1 MLDRNALLAENAQ
14 LRALL
19 TQSQVAIR
27 ELIEQVA
34 RLNERVAELV
44 AVAQRKQRKAP
55 GPRLPGPHLY

>member
-34 RLNERVAELV
+34 R
-44 AVAQRKQRKAP
+44 
-55 GPRLPGPHLY
+55 